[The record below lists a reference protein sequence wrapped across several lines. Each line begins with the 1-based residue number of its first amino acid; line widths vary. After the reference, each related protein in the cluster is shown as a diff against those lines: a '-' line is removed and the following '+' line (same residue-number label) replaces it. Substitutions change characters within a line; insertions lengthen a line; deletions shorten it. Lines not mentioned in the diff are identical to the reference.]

1 MTGMLDENY
10 YRILGV
16 SPNAMPEQIRQAFRR
31 LALKYHPDVNRID
44 PNANEKF
51 KQINEAYQVLS
62 DEEARRRYDRSRAQD
77 AAPTYKAGPS
87 YTARVVR
94 RSEHRRTLTEVG
106 FATIANGIKSR
117 SAGLAFLGFGEIL
130 FDAWL
135 RSREN

>member
-62 DEEARRRYDRSRAQD
+62 DEEARRRYDRSRTQD
-77 AAPTYKAGPS
+77 AAPTYKAGPA

>member
-1 MTGMLDENY
+1 MIGMLDADY

-16 SPNAMPEQIRQAFRR
+16 SPDAMPEQIRQASRR

-44 PNANEKF
+44 PNAVEKF
-51 KQINEAYQVLS
+51 KHINEAYQVLS
-62 DEEARRRYDRSRAQD
+62 DEEARRRYDRSRTQD
-77 AAPTYKAGPS
+77 AAPTYKAGPA

-130 FDAWL
+130 VDAWL